1 MLKDDIMT
9 AIKNG
14 NTNSCSNTAIDTNSN
29 NKATYLDRKT
39 KKRKWEP
46 KKITN
51 FVKTNNTKDT
61 KKAKY
66 LLIILIAIKLKIKN

>member
-9 AIKNG
+9 AIKNR

-29 NKATYLDRKT
+29 NKATYLDRKI

-51 FVKTNNTKDT
+51 FVKTNNMKDT
-61 KKAKY
+61 RKAKY

>member
-14 NTNSCSNTAIDTNSN
+14 NTNRCSNTAIDTNSN

-61 KKAKY
+61 KY

>member
-1 MLKDDIMT
+1 MT

-14 NTNSCSNTAIDTNSN
+14 NTSSCSNTAIDTNSN
-29 NKATYLDRKT
+29 NKATYLDRKI

-61 KKAKY
+61 KY

>member
-14 NTNSCSNTAIDTNSN
+14 NTNRCSNTAIDTNSN
-29 NKATYLDRKT
+29 NKATYLDRKI
-39 KKRKWEP
+39 KKRKLEP

-61 KKAKY
+61 KY

>member
-14 NTNSCSNTAIDTNSN
+14 NTNRCSNTAIDTNSN
-29 NKATYLDRKT
+29 NKATYLDRKI

-61 KKAKY
+61 KY